1 MLDLEKTVFQFD
13 HQTQGVWGWG
23 KDPLGLIKVL
33 KLTVVSATCNPSTA
47 GGSVGEGVG
56 GWRKERQLGPYS
68 ETLAQKLRGKGEDAP
83 QECRANFLGQRL

>member
-1 MLDLEKTVFQFD
+1 M
-13 HQTQGVWGWG
+13 
-23 KDPLGLIKVL
+23 
-33 KLTVVSATCNPSTA
+33 KLAVVSATCNPSTA

>member
-1 MLDLEKTVFQFD
+1 MFQFD

-68 ETLAQKLRGKGEDAP
+68 ETLAQKMRGGTHPRSA
-83 QECRANFLGQRL
+83 GQTLWVRDYRQF